1 MRVANISTSRV
12 ADDFLFSNIPVIV
25 TDAMDDWEAL
35 KMFHLN
41 FLTEVIILIFYLAN
55 VQEFYFSLVI
65 FLVYAFSL
73 FLFCQGYY
81 FTLGLADISILFLTI
96 LLMEVI
102 LPTKIT
108 DSFCVKIHGQY

>member
-41 FLTEVIILIFYLAN
+41 FLTEVIKLIFYLAN

-65 FLVYAFSL
+65 FLVSAFSL
-73 FLFCQGYY
+73 FLFCKGYY

-96 LLMEVI
+96 LLMVNG
-102 LPTKIT
+102 
-108 DSFCVKIHGQY
+108 FA